1 MKRTH
6 TTIKGFDYTS
16 KKEFERDVEVMKTKG
31 YYLITDNFGGVF
43 QAQEIDSEDYKF
55 TAYFYKSSL

>member
-16 KKEFERDVEVMKTKG
+16 KKEFERDIEVMKTKG
-31 YYLITDNFGGVF
+31 YYLITDNFGGNL
-43 QAQEIDSEDYKF
+43 QSQEIDSEEYKF
-55 TAYFYKSSL
+55 TAYFYKCNL